1 MASVHKLHNKLTIA
15 RLTGL
20 WAIWCTI
27 YDTKNQGGIEMAQQS
42 EQTNSAIKDPQEW
55 KSGDDPATPSQQS
68 YLETLAEQAGE
79 EVQNGEL
86 TKAEASEEID
96 RLRKEAGLE

>member
-1 MASVHKLHNKLTIA
+1 MSTPFQKT
-15 RLTGL
+15 
-20 WAIWCTI
+20 
-27 YDTKNQGGIEMAQQS
+27 D
-42 EQTNSAIKDPQEW
+42 NSAIKDPKDW

-79 EVQNGEL
+79 EPPTAADL

-96 RLRKEAGLE
+96 RLRKETGLEK

>member
-1 MASVHKLHNKLTIA
+1 
-15 RLTGL
+15 
-20 WAIWCTI
+20 
-27 YDTKNQGGIEMAQQS
+27 MAQEAQG
-42 EQTNSAIKDPQEW
+42 TNSAIKDPQEW

-79 EVQNGEL
+79 EAPDEDL

-96 RLRKEAGLE
+96 RLRKEAGLEK

>member
-1 MASVHKLHNKLTIA
+1 MVSHCRQREAMSTPF
-15 RLTGL
+15 
-20 WAIWCTI
+20 
-27 YDTKNQGGIEMAQQS
+27 QQ
-42 EQTNSAIKDPQEW
+42 TDNSAIKDPKDW

-79 EVQNGEL
+79 EAPVADDL

-96 RLRKEAGLE
+96 RLRKETGLEK

>member
-1 MASVHKLHNKLTIA
+1 
-15 RLTGL
+15 
-20 WAIWCTI
+20 
-27 YDTKNQGGIEMAQQS
+27 MAQ
-42 EQTNSAIKDPQEW
+42 ETNSAIKDPKDW

-68 YLETLAEQAGE
+68 YVETLAEQAGE
-79 EVQNGEL
+79 EPPTDL

>member
-1 MASVHKLHNKLTIA
+1 MSTPF
-15 RLTGL
+15 
-20 WAIWCTI
+20 
-27 YDTKNQGGIEMAQQS
+27 QQ
-42 EQTNSAIKDPQEW
+42 TDNSAIKDPKDW

-79 EVQNGEL
+79 EPPAADDL

-96 RLRKEAGLE
+96 RLRKETGLEK

>member
-1 MASVHKLHNKLTIA
+1 
-15 RLTGL
+15 
-20 WAIWCTI
+20 
-27 YDTKNQGGIEMAQQS
+27 MAQ
-42 EQTNSAIKDPQEW
+42 EANSAIKDPQEW

-79 EVQNGEL
+79 DAPKEDL

>member
-1 MASVHKLHNKLTIA
+1 MSTLSPD
-15 RLTGL
+15 R
-20 WAIWCTI
+20 
-27 YDTKNQGGIEMAQQS
+27 QS
-42 EQTNSAIKDPQEW
+42 NSQIKDPKDW

-79 EVQNGEL
+79 EPPAADDL
-86 TKAEASEEID
+86 TKAEASEQID

>member
-1 MASVHKLHNKLTIA
+1 MSTPFQKT
-15 RLTGL
+15 
-20 WAIWCTI
+20 
-27 YDTKNQGGIEMAQQS
+27 D
-42 EQTNSAIKDPQEW
+42 NSAIKDPKDW

-79 EVQNGEL
+79 EAPAADDL

-96 RLRKEAGLE
+96 RLRKETGLEK